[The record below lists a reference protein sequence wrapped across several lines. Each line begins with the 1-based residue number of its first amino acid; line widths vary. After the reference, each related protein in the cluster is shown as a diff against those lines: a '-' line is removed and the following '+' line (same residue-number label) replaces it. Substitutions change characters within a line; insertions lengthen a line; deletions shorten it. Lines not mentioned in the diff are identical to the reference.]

1 MIEDE
6 EKHEEVTSA
15 LADEVLEALGAEAGE
30 EDDPLMAEV
39 VEEDKEKDWM

>member
-1 MIEDE
+1 MHDE
-6 EKHEEVTSA
+6 EVKREGEETET

-30 EDDPLMAEV
+30 EDPLMAEV

>member
-30 EDDPLMAEV
+30 EDPLMAEV